1 MKKVKFIHLFSSDI
15 EEREK
20 RSNLY
25 AVVQNPIREVG
36 TIIISVLLIFTALF
50 SFCIHEV
57 ECAYLIILAI
67 ITYWIK

>member
-1 MKKVKFIHLFSSDI
+1 MKKVKFVHLYSSDI

-20 RSNLY
+20 RGNLY
-25 AVVQNPIREVG
+25 VATQNSIREVG
-36 TIIISVLLIFTALF
+36 TIIISILLIFTAVF

-57 ECAYLIILAI
+57 GCAYLIIWAI

>member
-1 MKKVKFIHLFSSDI
+1 MKKVKFFHLFSSDI

-36 TIIISVLLIFTALF
+36 TIIISVLLIFTASF